1 MLSRNCNSRQDV
13 AGRSSFVIGG
23 RVAAC
28 AAACRIAT
36 AVEKTTA
43 TVSPS
48 KCLRTTGPSFI
59 PGIFITDFR
68 GFFFLSN
75 LSTTDF
81 EMEFVLNVEIFPV
94 AGNAV
99 SKYDV
104 AAALTR
110 LHFVSFR
117 SNLSPI
123 YLYNE

>member
-1 MLSRNCNSRQDV
+1 MRILQ
-13 AGRSSFVIGG
+13 GSSGSQ
-23 RVAAC
+23 
-28 AAACRIAT
+28 
-36 AVEKTTA
+36 
-43 TVSPS
+43 VSNLWYRFS
-48 KCLRTTGPSFI
+48 
-59 PGIFITDFR
+59 GIFITDFR